1 MGIEQEQGMLP
12 SCAYAHISSVLEFS
26 RDEITDIWPLKQ
38 GLTNESWH
46 FTTPEG
52 EYVYRQPGVGT
63 EDLVDREAEVEALKL
78 ARSIGLDGTFIYE
91 DVKQG
96 WKLSRFLVDC
106 RELDARD
113 AEQVA
118 CAMRMARTLHESG
131 ARLART
137 FDFYEEGKRYD
148 ALLRELGPIE
158 VPGYDELAAK
168 ADRVAAFAHADG
180 APVCI
185 THNDFFN
192 LNILIDRS
200 DRMHL
205 IDWEY
210 GAMGDYGCDL
220 GNFFAQGS
228 GYAVAES
235 VAVLDL
241 YFGRAATAV
250 EVRHCLAC
258 TAVVGFYWYVWAM
271 FKESQG
277 NPMGEW
283 LYKWYRAAID
293 YADAVEP
300 MYETDAC
307 LCKAVALSEVWNGKG
322 TE

>member
-1 MGIEQEQGMLP
+1 MLE
-12 SCAYAHISSVLEFS
+12 VS

-78 ARSIGLDGTFIYE
+78 ARSIGST
-91 DVKQG
+91 VPSSTRTS
-96 WKLSRFLVDC
+96 SRAGSFPAFSWTAA
-106 RELDARD
+106 RLDARD

-137 FDFYEEGKRYD
+137 FDFYEEGSATTRF
-148 ALLRELGPIE
+148 LRELGPIE

-210 GAMGDYGCDL
+210 AGMSDYAHDFGTFTVCCKLSNPRPMRRLQRTSGAFPRL
-220 GNFFAQGS
+220 PS
-228 GYAVAES
+228 
-235 VAVLDL
+235 
-241 YFGRAATAV
+241 
-250 EVRHCLAC
+250 
-258 TAVVGFYWYVWAM
+258 
-271 FKESQG
+271 
-277 NPMGEW
+277 
-283 LYKWYRAAID
+283 AAI
-293 YADAVEP
+293 
-300 MYETDAC
+300 T
-307 LCKAVALSEVWNGKG
+307 SRS
-322 TE
+322 

>member
-12 SCAYAHISSVLEFS
+12 SCAYAHISSVLEVS

-63 EDLVDREAEVEALKL
+63 EDLVDRKAEVEALKL

-158 VPGYDELAAK
+158 VPGYNELAAK

-210 GAMGDYGCDL
+210 AGMSDYAHDFGTFTVCCKL
-220 GNFFAQGS
+220 S
-228 GYAVAES
+228 ES
-235 VAVLDL
+235 EADAALAA
-241 YFGRAATAV
+241 YFGRIPTFAERCHNFAFVALAGWCWYLWSLYKEAV
-250 EVRHCLAC
+250 GGSA
-258 TAVVGFYWYVWAM
+258 
-271 FKESQG
+271 
-277 NPMGEW
+277 GEW
-283 LYKWYRAAID
+283 KEIYLS
-293 YADAVEP
+293 YAMRYFDRVISG
-300 MYETDAC
+300 YEGIAQQEERGI
-307 LCKAVALSEVWNGKG
+307 A
-322 TE
+322 